1 MPADLS
7 GRYSRQ
13 TMLIGEDGQL
23 KLSQASVLIVGL
35 GGLGAPVATYLA
47 GAGVGCL
54 GLADPDTVSLSNLH
68 RQTLYS
74 EAQTGMSKTEAAAER
89 LHAISACTR
98 LILHPEGLTEQNAC
112 EIVRNYDLVIAC
124 TDNFATRYLIEDSAV
139 AEGKPWVYGAI
150 GEYAGQ
156 VSVFNHLKGR
166 RYSELYPD
174 REELCALPRTTSG
187 VLGPLPGVIGAMQAS
202 EAIKIITGIGETAEG
217 KLLTI
222 DLLTLHTE
230 TIII

>member
-7 GRYSRQ
+7 DRYSRQ
-13 TMLIGEDGQL
+13 TMLIGEEGQL
-23 KLSQASVLIVGL
+23 RLSQASVLIVGL

-47 GAGVGCL
+47 GAGTGHL

-74 EAQTGMSKTEAAAER
+74 ETQTGMPKTEAAAER
-89 LHAISACTR
+89 LRAIYAGIR
-98 LILHPEGLTEQNAC
+98 LSLYPEGLTPLNARRT
-112 EIVRNYDLVIAC
+112 VGLYDLVIDC
-124 TDNFATRYLIEDSAV
+124 TDNFAARYLIEDAAV
-139 AEGKPWVYGAI
+139 AGGKPWVYGAI
-150 GEYAGQ
+150 GEYSGQ

-217 KLLTI
+217 KLLSI
-222 DLLTLHTE
+222 DLLTLRTE
-230 TIII
+230 TITF

>member
-1 MPADLS
+1 
-7 GRYSRQ
+7 
-13 TMLIGEDGQL
+13 MLIGEEGQL

-47 GAGVGCL
+47 GAGMGCL

-74 EAQTGMSKTEAAAER
+74 EVQTGMSKTEAAAER
-89 LHAISACTR
+89 LHAISADTQ
-98 LILHPEGLTEQNAC
+98 LTLYPDGLTEQNAR
-112 EIVRNYDLVIAC
+112 EIIRNYDLVVDC
-124 TDNFATRYLIEDSAV
+124 TDNFATRYLIEDAAV
-139 AEGKPWVYGAI
+139 AEGKPWVHGAI
-150 GEYAGQ
+150 GEYSGQ

-166 RYSELYPD
+166 RYCELYPD

-222 DLLTLHTE
+222 DLLTLRTE